1 MNRIKLNLQTKHKAA
16 NQHLHEVSEY
26 LKTLNTY
33 YNKQLIDGM
42 VKSKEKFNKSKSVVN
57 QKYINFHEYA
67 SAINKH
73 SAAIKQIYR
82 DYLQHIKQFKH
93 NMKNAHQTFHKK
105 VLTSNPRFWNYNDRV
120 RRKLNNEFKAAM
132 KLGLPVNRR
141 NYNVTRT

>member
-1 MNRIKLNLQTKHKAA
+1 MTRITKLILNAKAKTQVESNQIKFAGIKHKAA

-93 NMKNAHQTFHKK
+93 NMKNAHQTFHTKGA
-105 VLTSNPRFWNYNDRV
+105 Y
-120 RRKLNNEFKAAM
+120 E
-132 KLGLPVNRR
+132 
-141 NYNVTRT
+141 